1 MQTFTIARPVAANPC
16 QGGATRGERGALPSR
31 VVRPAGASLCRIRRS
46 SHRED
51 PCPVAPSQ
59 EARSGVDGNGT
70 TDRGEAK
77 FDRPEFLALLRK
89 GDRGAYRCLIRR
101 FHGTLVGVATAII
114 GSRAQAEEVVQEA
127 WLSVFVG
134 IDRFE
139 RRSSVATWL
148 FAIVRNGA
156 RSRAMQESRLTAL
169 PTLEPEEEQERTAST
184 QRLARGDRRIE
195 TLRFRNDLDPERLVA
210 GRQLWARARNTIA
223 VLPPRQ
229 KAVLVMRDI
238 EALSAEAVCEALS
251 ISPENQRVL
260 LHRARS
266 RVRQVIERGTKAAP
280 ASGHD
285 PGSGANGSIRSAM
298 MAAERAEGWPWAS

>member
-1 MQTFTIARPVAANPC
+1 MQTCMTARSVAANPC
-16 QGGATRGERGALPSR
+16 QGGATRGERGALRPR
-31 VVRPAGASLCRIRRS
+31 VVRPPSGSLCGIRGASNRQ
-46 SHRED
+46 D
-51 PCPVAPSQ
+51 PCPMAALQ
-59 EARSGVDGNGT
+59 ADRSAVDGNGT
-70 TDRGEAK
+70 TDRGQAT

-101 FHGTLVGVATAII
+101 FRGTLVGVATAII

-139 RRSSVATWL
+139 GRSSLATWL

-169 PTLEPEEEQERTAST
+169 PTLEPEDEQEWTASA
-184 QRLARGDRRIE
+184 QRLARGDRRIK
-195 TLRFRNDLDPERLVA
+195 TLRFRNDLDPERVVA

-223 VLPPRQ
+223 ALPPRQ

-238 EALSAEAVCEALS
+238 EALSAEAVCDALS

-266 RVRQVIERGTKAAP
+266 RVRQVIERGTKVA
-280 ASGHD
+280 
-285 PGSGANGSIRSAM
+285 
-298 MAAERAEGWPWAS
+298 